1 MLHYP
6 KKTPTM
12 ADFASKIWWST
23 FLTYFII
30 QSFEALD
37 QPPEYDY
44 NSRTLL
50 REGLICPS
58 LSLGDIAFQAFGF
71 RLYMPIIN
79 NITENKSVI
88 R

>member
-12 ADFASKIWWST
+12 ADFASEIWWST

-79 NITENKSVI
+79 NITENKSVT